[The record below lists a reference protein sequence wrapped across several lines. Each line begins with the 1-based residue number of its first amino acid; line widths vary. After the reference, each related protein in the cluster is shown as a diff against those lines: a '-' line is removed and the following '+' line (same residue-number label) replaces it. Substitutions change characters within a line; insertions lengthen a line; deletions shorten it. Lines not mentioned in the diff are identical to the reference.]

1 MGFSVLNII
10 AAIASL
16 ISIAILTTV
25 LQQVLFKNPN
35 EPPVV
40 FHWLPVIGSTV
51 TYGIDPFKFFFDC
64 QRKVGNAAWLDILQ
78 HSLRGMLTLI
88 TSMAMSIPSY
98 S

>member
-1 MGFSVLNII
+1 MAFSVLDII

-16 ISIAILTTV
+16 MMIAILTTA

-51 TYGIDPFKFFFDC
+51 IYGIDPFKFFFDC
-64 QRKVGNAAWLDILQ
+64 QKKVGKLPHGSTFCRI
-78 HSLRGMLTLI
+78 H
-88 TSMAMSIPSY
+88 
-98 S
+98 